1 MFSIRFDM
9 RAPAFGAATTDLYA
23 AAIDM
28 CGWAEQHGCLAAVL
42 CEHHGAEDGYL
53 PAPMILASAIAART
67 ERLMI
72 SLVAA
77 ILPFYD
83 PVRLAEEV
91 AVLDIIS
98 KGRTSYVLA
107 LGYRSEE
114 FEHFGIDRAVRGKV
128 ADEKLA
134 LLRAL
139 LSGEPV
145 VHQGRRISVTPSP
158 QTPGGPSLMWGGAS
172 LAAAR
177 RAGRKG
183 LGLLANGNVL
193 GMREAYEAACRE
205 HGHTP
210 GPVLLPGPDTPSVT
224 FVADD
229 VDAAWDELGEY
240 LLHDARGY
248 AKWNPDNDVSAGI
261 SAARDVTELRD
272 KFKSHRIIQ
281 TAQAIDIVRGGGML
295 NLSPLCGGV
304 PPGMAWPYLKR
315 VGEVVLPE
323 AARTTVDSSKAA
335 GLSNAFTELIST
347 KEI

>member
-1 MFSIRFDM
+1 MFTLRFDM
-9 RAPAFGAATTDLYA
+9 RAPEAGAPATDLYA
-23 AAIDM
+23 AAIEM
-28 CGWAEQHGCLAAVL
+28 SSWAEQHGCLAAVL
-42 CEHHGAEDGYL
+42 CEHHGSEDGYL
-53 PAPMILASAIAART
+53 PSPLILASAMAART
-67 ERLMI
+67 ERLI
-72 SLVAA
+72 LSLVV

-83 PVRLAEEV
+83 PVRLAEDI

-98 KGRTSYVLA
+98 KGRASYIFGI
-107 LGYRSEE
+107 GYRTEE
-114 FEHFGIDRAVRGKV
+114 FEHFGLDPAMRGKL

-139 LSGEPV
+139 LSGESV
-145 VHQGRRISVTPSP
+145 IHQGRRINVTPSP

-177 RAGRKG
+177 RAGRNG
-183 LGLLANGNVL
+183 LGLLANGSVP
-193 GMREAYEAACRE
+193 GMREAYEAACRD

-210 GPVLLPGPDTPSVT
+210 GPVLLPAPDTPSVT

-240 LLHDARGY
+240 LLHDACSY

-261 SAARDVTELRD
+261 SAARDVAHLRD
-272 KFKSHRIIQ
+272 TFKSHRIID
-281 TAQAIDIVRGGGML
+281 TALAIDIVRSGGML

-304 PPGMAWPYLKR
+304 PPGIAWPYLKR

-323 AARTTVDSSKAA
+323 AARTAVDSSKAN
-335 GLSNAFTELIST
+335 GLSDAFTELMST